1 MTTNRAQAHR
11 GAPQRAG
18 LDRGEQ
24 AQLEWRR
31 ANMHAAEGHAGSI
44 PRGNQLPERENL
56 SYQLRQYARVL
67 GH

>member
-1 MTTNRAQAHR
+1 MRTNREPTHR
-11 GAPQRAG
+11 GASQRAG

-31 ANMHAAEGHAGSI
+31 TNMHAAEGHSGSI

-56 SYQLRQYARVL
+56 SHQRREYERVL

>member
-1 MTTNRAQAHR
+1 MTTNREHTHR

-31 ANMHAAEGHAGSI
+31 ANMHAEEGHAGSI
-44 PRGNQLPERENL
+44 PRGNQLPERESL
-56 SYQLRQYARVL
+56 SNRRNEYERVL